1 MFRLNFK
8 ASIVTASKN
17 SAENYY
23 TIGLADDRYDY
34 KNYLLFQILIR
45 LRRYEDAPHNGY
57 TPSVGD
63 VCYNGCKAMKITSE
77 LIVLKSKIVSSPRIS
92 VALKF
97 PNALC
102 STVKKFSAIC
112 LASRDKFKCTSG
124 I

>member
-8 ASIVTASKN
+8 AGIATASKN

-23 TIGLADDRYDY
+23 MIGLADDKYDY
-34 KNYLLFQILIR
+34 KNYLIFQRPIKLG
-45 LRRYEDAPHNGY
+45 RYEDADAPHNGLY
-57 TPSVGD
+57 ATSVGD

-97 PNALC
+97 PNASC
-102 STVKKFSAIC
+102 SIAKKIFGDLFSIE
-112 LASRDKFKCTSG
+112 G
-124 I
+124 